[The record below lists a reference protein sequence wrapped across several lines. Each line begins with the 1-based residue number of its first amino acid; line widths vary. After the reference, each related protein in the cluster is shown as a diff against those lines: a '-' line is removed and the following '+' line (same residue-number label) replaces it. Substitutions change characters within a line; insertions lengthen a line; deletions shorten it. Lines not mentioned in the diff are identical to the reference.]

1 MIALKHKDAIARS
14 GERAM
19 KRGLILF
26 AHGSREPGWAEPFE
40 QLTSRVRVAVP
51 EAQVRLAFLELMQPN
66 LAGAAAQ
73 LISAGVDTIRVVP
86 IFFGRGGHLRRDL
99 PLLIDDLRAQFPAA
113 KFSYAPAAGEDTGVL
128 DAIAAYCARQL
139 GEG

>member
-1 MIALKHKDAIARS
+1 
-14 GERAM
+14 M

-51 EAQVRLAFLELMQPN
+51 EAQVRLAFLELMQPD

-73 LISAGVDTIRVVP
+73 LVSAGVDTIRVVP
-86 IFFGRGGHLRRDL
+86 IFFGQGGHLRRDL
-99 PLLIDDLRAQFPAA
+99 PLLIDDLRAQFSA
-113 KFSYAPAAGEDTGVL
+113 KFTYAPAVGEDAAVL
-128 DAIAAYCARQL
+128 DAIAAYCVRQL